1 MFSLVNS
8 AVNTSLPAFAAERRA
23 AAQLLPG
30 ARRSPLSI
38 DTSCPHVGRSAA
50 NSIGARRYWRSSDG
64 TGTDGSAR
72 DRCAEPAPLTGRS
85 VLVTCTGEN
94 VGRPVGPYTSDAS
107 AHAAARHR
115 KTSSVD
121 RSRRRVQN
129 VQSRRRGFPKPARL
143 TLSTGRRPQTFARQ
157 EEVGYYTTLLREM
170 RAKNRCRF
178 LAWLLSSLTSH
189 ILLLIGSIENWIIC
203 LLACCPTQ
211 HTFQPTGF
219 LQEQIAITYATCRF
233 LRFCS
238 PHQSEKA
245 GTSVSWTYKH

>member
-1 MFSLVNS
+1 MTDAANHRFDALQPVVQPVVSCIRSLSGRGFRNKVGGGGNVSLSTTSAAIARTHELHAGDAGSNKSVFSLVNS

-38 DTSCPHVGRSAA
+38 DTSCTHVGRSAA

-72 DRCAEPAPLTGRS
+72 DRCTEPAPLTGRS

-107 AHAAARHR
+107 AHAAAGHR

-129 VQSRRRGFPKPARL
+129 VQSRRR
-143 TLSTGRRPQTFARQ
+143 
-157 EEVGYYTTLLREM
+157 
-170 RAKNRCRF
+170 
-178 LAWLLSSLTSH
+178 
-189 ILLLIGSIENWIIC
+189 
-203 LLACCPTQ
+203 
-211 HTFQPTGF
+211 
-219 LQEQIAITYATCRF
+219 
-233 LRFCS
+233 
-238 PHQSEKA
+238 
-245 GTSVSWTYKH
+245 